1 MPIDLIAIRRCDVL
15 TRHQTL
21 RQAEIWIQGEK
32 IIGIYPF
39 GQVTQPLGA
48 KIVDAKGLLVSPGWI
63 DLQVNGG
70 FGHDF
75 TQDPASLWDVAAE
88 LPRFG
93 TTAFLMTIVSA
104 PLSTY
109 QRALEV
115 WRQGP
120 PDGWKGAEPV
130 GLHLEGPFINPAKK
144 GAHNPAHLRQPELQ
158 PIERWSI
165 ENGVRLVTLAPEL
178 VGADVLVRELRRR
191 GIVVSAG
198 HSQATYEQAQ
208 VAFEAGLNAGTHLFN
223 AMPAIE
229 HRAPGLAG
237 ALLANPQVVVGLIA
251 DNIHVHPAMLKLAW
265 QSKGSRGLVLVTDAM
280 AALGEPPGTYQLGD
294 LEVTVNGNTARLSD
308 GTLAGSLLTQDVAL
322 RNMIEASGAQMAD
335 IIPSLST
342 TPAALLNL
350 QQKGVVRPG
359 ADADLTLVTPQG
371 EVVVTIVRGQI
382 VHNTE
387 PERLKLEPDR
397 RLEL

>member
-63 DLQVNGG
+63 DLQINGG

-88 LPRFG
+88 MPRFG

-104 PLSTY
+104 PLETY
-109 QRALEV
+109 QRALEI
-115 WRQGP
+115 WRAGP
-120 PDGWKGAEPV
+120 PDGWRGAEPV
-130 GLHLEGPFINPAKK
+130 GLHLEGPFINPGKK
-144 GAHNPAHLRQPELQ
+144 GAHNPAYLRQPELQ
-158 PIERWSI
+158 PIERWSV
-165 ENGVRLVTLAPEL
+165 ENGVRMVTLAPEL
-178 VGADVLVRELRRR
+178 PGADVLVRELRRR

-208 VAFEAGLNAGTHLFN
+208 AAFDAGLNTGTHLFN
-223 AMPAIE
+223 TMPALE

-237 ALLANPQVVVGLIA
+237 ALLANPQVVVSLIA
-251 DNIHVHPAMLKLAW
+251 DNLHVHPAMLKLAW
-265 QSKGSRGLVLVTDAM
+265 QAKGSRGLVLVTDAM
-280 AALGEPPGTYQLGD
+280 AALGEPPGAYQLGD
-294 LEVTVNGNTARLSD
+294 LEATVNGNAARLSD

-371 EVVVTIVRGQI
+371 EVVMTIARGKI

>member
-1 MPIDLIAIRRCDVL
+1 
-15 TRHQTL
+15 
-21 RQAEIWIQGEK
+21 
-32 IIGIYPF
+32 
-39 GQVTQPLGA
+39 
-48 KIVDAKGLLVSPGWI
+48 
-63 DLQVNGG
+63 
-70 FGHDF
+70 
-75 TQDPASLWDVAAE
+75 
-88 LPRFG
+88 
-93 TTAFLMTIVSA
+93 
-104 PLSTY
+104 
-109 QRALEV
+109 
-115 WRQGP
+115 
-120 PDGWKGAEPV
+120 
-130 GLHLEGPFINPAKK
+130 
-144 GAHNPAHLRQPELQ
+144 
-158 PIERWSI
+158 
-165 ENGVRLVTLAPEL
+165 
-178 VGADVLVRELRRR
+178 
-191 GIVVSAG
+191 
-198 HSQATYEQAQ
+198 
-208 VAFEAGLNAGTHLFN
+208 
-223 AMPAIE
+223 
-229 HRAPGLAG
+229 LAG

-294 LEVTVNGNTARLSD
+294 LEVTVNSNTARLSD

-397 RLEL
+397 RLVL